1 MKKLSERS
9 FDTMGKL
16 LIAILKL
23 IMTFL
28 FVSVVFTIK
37 LCSIIFVIAAGFILG
52 YVGIIYFGLNHFN

>member
-1 MKKLSERS
+1 
-9 FDTMGKL
+9 MGKL

-23 IMTFL
+23 VMTFL

-52 YVGIIYFGLNHFN
+52 YLGILYFGLTSFN

>member
-1 MKKLSERS
+1 
-9 FDTMGKL
+9 MGKL

-37 LCSIIFVIAAGFILG
+37 LCSIIFVIAAWFILG
-52 YVGIIYFGLNHFN
+52 YLGILYFGLTSFN

>member
-1 MKKLSERS
+1 MRKLSERS

-28 FVSVVFTIK
+28 ISSVVFTIN
-37 LCSIIFVIAAGFILG
+37 LCAIIFVIAAGFILG
-52 YVGIIYFGLNHFN
+52 YLGILYFGLNHFN

>member
-1 MKKLSERS
+1 
-9 FDTMGKL
+9 MGKL

-28 FVSVVFTIK
+28 ISAVVFTIK
-37 LCSIIFVIAAGFILG
+37 LCSIIFVIAAGFIVG

>member
-1 MKKLSERS
+1 MRKLLERT

-37 LCSIIFVIAAGFILG
+37 LCSIIFVIAAGFIVG

>member
-1 MKKLSERS
+1 MRKLSERS

-28 FVSVVFTIK
+28 FVSVVFTVK

>member
-1 MKKLSERS
+1 MRKLSERS

-37 LCSIIFVIAAGFILG
+37 LCSIIFVIAAGFIVG

>member
-1 MKKLSERS
+1 MRKLLERS
-9 FDTMGKL
+9 FDTVGKL
-16 LIAILKL
+16 VIAILKL

>member
-1 MKKLSERS
+1 
-9 FDTMGKL
+9 MGKL

-52 YVGIIYFGLNHFN
+52 YVGITLLWVKSF

>member
-1 MKKLSERS
+1 MRKLLERT

-28 FVSVVFTIK
+28 ISAVVFTIK
-37 LCSIIFVIAAGFILG
+37 LCSIIFVIAAGFIVG

>member
-1 MKKLSERS
+1 MRKLSERS

-23 IMTFL
+23 ILTFL